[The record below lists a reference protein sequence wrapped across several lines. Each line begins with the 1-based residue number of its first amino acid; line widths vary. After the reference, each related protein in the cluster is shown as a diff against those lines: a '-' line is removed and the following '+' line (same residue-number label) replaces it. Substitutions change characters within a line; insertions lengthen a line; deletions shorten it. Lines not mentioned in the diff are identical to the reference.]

1 MTLLL
6 HPVTTLDIFYQKDIA
21 QDIILDKLESLSPQ
35 EQRLVD
41 LRTPLHRLELQFITN
56 PDI

>member
-6 HPVTTLDIFYQKDIA
+6 HPVTTLNIFYQKDA
-21 QDIILDKLESLSPQ
+21 SQDIILDRLGSLSPQ
-35 EQRLVD
+35 EQKLVD
-41 LRTPLHRLELQFITN
+41 LPTPLYRLQLEFITN